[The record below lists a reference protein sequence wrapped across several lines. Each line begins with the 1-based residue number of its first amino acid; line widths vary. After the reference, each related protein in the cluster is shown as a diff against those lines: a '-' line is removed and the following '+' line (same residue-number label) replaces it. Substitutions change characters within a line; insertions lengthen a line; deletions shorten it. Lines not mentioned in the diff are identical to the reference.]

1 MALKVFTNDVDT
13 VIAEDMADVRKV
25 IEELHGSWDDFND
38 EGEWYVH
45 SDDKVIRIVDSEG
58 DLRERGFTTE
68 TNPLTGHEVVART
81 CAEWI
86 ASEGRGLLCSTE
98 Y

>member
-1 MALKVFTNDVDT
+1 MTLKVWTNDTDT
-13 VIAEDMADVRKV
+13 VIAEDLADVRKI
-25 IEELHGSWDDFND
+25 IEEMYGSWEEFDREDWHAYPDDR
-38 EGEWYVH
+38 VL
-45 SDDKVIRIVDSEG
+45 RIVDDEG
-58 DLRERGFTTE
+58 DLRERGFATT

-86 ASEGRGLLCSTE
+86 ASEGRGFLCSTE